1 MKGLRGCL
9 LTVFLGVW
17 LVSVL
22 SSAQSVNVTTWHN
35 DNGRTGQNIDETTL
49 TTSNVNQAT
58 FGKICSYALLANEQI
73 YAQPLALGN
82 IIF

>member
-1 MKGLRGCL
+1 MRLFADYFSRRWAAICPI
-9 LTVFLGVW
+9 FR
-17 LVSVL
+17 SIC
-22 SSAQSVNVTTWHN
+22 NVTTWHN
-35 DNGRTGQNIDETTL
+35 DNGRTGQNSDETTL